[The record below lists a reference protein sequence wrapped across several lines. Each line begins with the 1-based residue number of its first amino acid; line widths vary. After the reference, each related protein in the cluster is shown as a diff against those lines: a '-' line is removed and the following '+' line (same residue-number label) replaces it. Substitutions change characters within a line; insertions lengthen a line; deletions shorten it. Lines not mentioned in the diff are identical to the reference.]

1 MWSFPQTDQ
10 SLLSWSQRLDDISL
24 ARPEVLT
31 RELEKFDAFYTSM
44 NYFPYKVEVKDGV
57 TWLSLVCLLV

>member
-10 SLLSWSQRLDDISL
+10 SLLSWAQRLDDISY

-31 RELEKFDAFYTSM
+31 RELEKFNEFYTSM
-44 NYFPYKVEVKDGV
+44 NYFPYKVDVKDGV
-57 TWLSLVCLLV
+57 AGMQ